1 MKEKMMKYLNTVV
14 LLLAVLVSSVW
25 GLNRATV
32 RQANVFNI
40 GEELIYK
47 VKWSFIRV
55 GTLRLVNEGLQEI
68 DGKEYFK
75 LKIYI
80 DSAKNIPFVTIHDV
94 YESYVDSN
102 AVPRLFYAYEG
113 KGDHTIKTTY
123 DFRFDQKSVHV
134 IVENIYS
141 DRIEPVTDNWVPVE
155 EVHRDVLALLFFARL
170 KAGEPEEYV
179 SIPTF
184 VLEGQDHC
192 YFDEMGVLKEIK
204 HDGTKIPAYYLKG
217 KVKFIGIA
225 GVKDD
230 FEGWF
235 STDAQRVPIKAKMKA
250 FFGSVTIQLEEHK
263 NWLAEK

>member
-1 MKEKMMKYLNTVV
+1 MKFFNTLFV
-14 LLLAVLVSSVW
+14 LLAIFIGSVW

-32 RQANVFNI
+32 STADVFNV
-40 GEELIYK
+40 GEELVYK

-68 DGKEYFK
+68 DGKQYFK
-75 LKIYI
+75 LKIFI

-113 KGDHTIKTTY
+113 KGNHTIKTTY

-134 IVENIYS
+134 IVENIYP
-141 DRIEPVTDNWVPVE
+141 DRTEPVKDTWVSVKE
-155 EVHRDVLALLFFARL
+155 IHRDVLALLFFARL
-170 KAGEPEEYV
+170 KAGEQENYV

-184 VLEGQDHC
+184 VLEGQDRC
-192 YFDEMGVLKEIK
+192 YFDEMGVLKEVK
-204 HDGTKIPAYYLKG
+204 HKGTNVPAYYLKG